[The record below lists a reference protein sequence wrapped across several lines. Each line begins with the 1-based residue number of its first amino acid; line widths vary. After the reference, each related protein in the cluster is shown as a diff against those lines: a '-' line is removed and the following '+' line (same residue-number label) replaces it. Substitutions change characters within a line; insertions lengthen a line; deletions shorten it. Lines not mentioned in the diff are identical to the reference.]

1 MPDARGDVL
10 CPTCGRWTPPAPFCN
25 ECGAALQGGFRDP
38 VGGQGSDVFRRGH
51 EVDDPGAPWS
61 GPAERFEPEP
71 EDQAARAAAAAAGA
85 GSGSRVDNLSEAEEV
100 ASRPPAWRTE
110 PGLAAEPS
118 RPADEPAAGETA
130 ATETPAAATP
140 RKRSR
145 ASAPPPVDE
154 PVPPPPVIPP
164 PPPPPFRPA
173 QPPEASGGVSG
184 LVFVLFLG
192 LGILALL
199 GGAIVGGVFDAG
211 PAAEASPSSTIVA
224 TPSPEPTPEESSAE
238 ASPTTT
244 AAPTVIP
251 SAAQPSALP
260 DGFVA
265 RAETCGEEPTGPT
278 CDNSGAENDGELWIL
293 VSFRHA
299 TASDVIGVSI
309 VDSGGNVEGQSSIPL
324 SFCGA
329 STDCAGYTYFGF
341 NNLDPGD
348 YDVRVTRNGTQVAT
362 TSFTVE

>member
-1 MPDARGDVL
+1 
-10 CPTCGRWTPPAPFCN
+10 
-25 ECGAALQGGFRDP
+25 
-38 VGGQGSDVFRRGH
+38 
-51 EVDDPGAPWS
+51 
-61 GPAERFEPEP
+61 
-71 EDQAARAAAAAAGA
+71 
-85 GSGSRVDNLSEAEEV
+85 
-100 ASRPPAWRTE
+100 
-110 PGLAAEPS
+110 
-118 RPADEPAAGETA
+118 
-130 ATETPAAATP
+130 
-140 RKRSR
+140 
-145 ASAPPPVDE
+145 
-154 PVPPPPVIPP
+154 
-164 PPPPPFRPA
+164 
-173 QPPEASGGVSG
+173 VSG

-211 PAAEASPSSTIVA
+211 PAAEASPSATPLVA
-224 TPSPEPTPEESSAE
+224 TPSSEPTPEESSAE

-244 AAPTVIP
+244 AAPTVVP

-260 DGFVA
+260 DGFLA
-265 RAETCGEEPTGPT
+265 RAETCNEEPTGPT
-278 CDNSGAENDGELWIL
+278 CNNSGAENDGELWIL

-309 VDSGGNVEGQSSIPL
+309 VDGGGNVEGQSSFPV